1 MRWARPTASLDL
13 ARSTGP
19 LCSPVGLLGARPGA
33 YSRIMAG
40 RPARGWR
47 RKRRKR
53 RPHERLVDLYAD
65 AHTKLEIAFRERPSG
80 GAKGDSEEV
89 HLFLAKLTQA
99 NLRLRLL
106 RALCHA
112 DVRDLVDEATEEV
125 DKAVRAPVT
134 KTAYED

>member
-1 MRWARPTASLDL
+1 
-13 ARSTGP
+13 
-19 LCSPVGLLGARPGA
+19 
-33 YSRIMAG
+33 MAG

-134 KTAYED
+134 KTAYEDPSRWLIVTIRKSRGGHAGERRDRFSVVTP